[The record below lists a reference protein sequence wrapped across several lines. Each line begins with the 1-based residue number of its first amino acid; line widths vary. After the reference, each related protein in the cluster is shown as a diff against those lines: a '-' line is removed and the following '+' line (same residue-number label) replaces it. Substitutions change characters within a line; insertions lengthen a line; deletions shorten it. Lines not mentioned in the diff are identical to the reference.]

1 MCLFILLA
9 VLNIVVVVVVV
20 VVVFLGN
27 IMSAL
32 LQNVSKQTFKNKQHG
47 RNIYHRYFSNK
58 VNVTVNGVDVSVEPG
73 STVLQACEELNI
85 DVPRFCFHERLS
97 VAGNCRMCL
106 VEIEKQIKPIASCA
120 MPVMPGMNIFTD
132 TPLVKKAREGV
143 LEFLLLNHPLD
154 CPICD
159 QGGEC
164 DLQDQSMIFG
174 SDRSRFYELK
184 RGVEDKNLGPLVKT
198 VMTRCIHCTRCV
210 RFATEVAG
218 VETLGT
224 TARGIDTEIG
234 TYVDKPFVSE
244 MSGNIIDLCPVGA
257 LTSKPYAFTARPW
270 ELKGFESIDVHD
282 STGANIRVDT
292 RGTEIMRIVPTLNE
306 DINEEWLTDKSRFAY
321 DGMKVQR
328 LTTPLVR
335 CAETGAL
342 KPATWEH
349 AFGTINNYLKSEGK
363 LDSIRAKG
371 VVGGLVDAE
380 TSMALKEFLNNV
392 SATKPLLQMD
402 DFESD
407 TLLDTDFT
415 SQYEFGT
422 MINGL
427 EESDLVVLVGVNP
440 REEAALIN
448 ARIRKRTLQGGFEV
462 VVFPDQNSG
471 VMPGDSPFKP
481 FSSEFNYEHTV
492 SPDTLEDVVDGNCTS
507 DIAAKIYNA
516 KNPMVIYGKKSVDNF
531 DMPALLSLQN
541 ILRAS
546 TGDADKAF
554 LNCIQPSAGSLGA
567 INLGYNSSSASGSL
581 SSIDKVPTADEGN
594 MDMPNFVYAVGV
606 GSNYSNFTPSF
617 ESECRDNNAFV
628 VYQGHTGLA
637 NPLMMEVADVILPGV
652 TYAEKEA
659 TYINTEGRAQQT
671 AKAMYG
677 PGGSRTDWK
686 ILRALSEVAGKP
698 LPYDTDEEIKDRLAS
713 FIPSTAQE
721 YNVPSG
727 NLETWNPVGMST
739 PSFKSFA
746 EMQEDWVNENLRA
759 SSFYQT
765 DIISENSSA
774 MAKTQNEFVNSPIYK
789 NMQEEM
795 EMNMEQPQAIGK

>member
-1 MCLFILLA
+1 M
-9 VLNIVVVVVVV
+9 
-20 VVVFLGN
+20 
-27 IMSAL
+27 
-32 LQNVSKQTFKNKQHG
+32 
-47 RNIYHRYFSNK
+47 
-58 VNVTVNGVDVSVEPG
+58 NVTVNGVEVSVEPG

-244 MSGNIIDLCPVGA
+244 LSGNIIDLCPVGA

-282 STGANIRVDT
+282 STGANIRLDT

-306 DINEEWLTDKSRFAY
+306 DINEEWLSDKSRFAY

-335 CAETGAL
+335 CRETNTL
-342 KPATWEH
+342 KAASWEE
-349 AFGTINNYLKSEGK
+349 AFGAISSYLKSEGR
-363 LDSIRAKG
+363 LDSVRAKG
-371 VVGGLVDAE
+371 VIGGLTDAE
-380 TSMALKEFLNNV
+380 TAVALKDFLNNI
-392 SATKPLLQMD
+392 STTKPLLQTE
-402 DFESD
+402 DFEND
-407 TLLDTDFT
+407 AVLETDFT
-415 SQYEFGT
+415 SQYQFGS

-427 EESDLVVLVGVNP
+427 EASDLVILVGVNP

-448 ARIRKRTLQGGFEV
+448 ARIRKRTLQGGFDV
-462 VVFPDQNSG
+462 VVFPSDNVAMMG
-471 VMPGDSPFKP
+471 ESPFKS
-481 FSSEFNYEHTV
+481 FTSELNYEHIV
-492 SPDTLEDVVDGNCTS
+492 SPNKLEDVVDGKCTA
-507 DIAAKIYNA
+507 DVARKIYNA
-516 KNPMVIYGKKSVDNF
+516 KNPMVIYGKDAVESF
-531 DMPALLSLQN
+531 DMPSLLSLQS
-541 ILRAS
+541 ILRRS
-546 TGDADKAF
+546 TGDAGGKF
-554 LNCIQPSAGSLGA
+554 LNCIQPSAGSMA
-567 INLGYNSSSASGSL
+567 AVSLGYNSPSAAGSL
-581 SSIDKVPTADEGN
+581 SSINKTRSADRGN
-594 MDMPNFVYAVGV
+594 ADMPNFVYAVGV
-606 GSNYSNFTPSF
+606 GSTHKNFTPTF
-617 ESECRDNNAFV
+617 EKECRDNNAFV
-628 VYQGHTGLA
+628 VYQGHTGLP
-637 NPLMMEVADVILPGV
+637 NSLMMEVADVILPGV
-652 TYAEKEA
+652 TYAEKVA
-659 TYINTEGRAQQT
+659 TYLNTESRSQRT
-671 AKAMYG
+671 AKALYG
-677 PGGSRTDWK
+677 PGASRTDWK
-686 ILRALSEVAGKP
+686 IIRALSEVSGKA
-698 LPYDTDEEIKDRLAS
+698 LPYDTDEEVTNRLAAY
-713 FIPSTAQE
+713 IPSTARE
-721 YNVPSG
+721 YEVPNSSF
-727 NLETWNPVGMST
+727 ESWNPIGMGV
-739 PSFKSFA
+739 PSFKSLP
-746 EMQEDWVNENLRA
+746 EVQESWICANLRA
-759 SSFYQT
+759 STFYQT
-765 DIISENSSA
+765 DLISENSA
-774 MAKTQNEFVNSPIYK
+774 VMAKTQNEFVNSPILQQI
-789 NMQEEM
+789 QEETQ
-795 EMNMEQPQAIGK
+795 NDVHAVGK

>member
-1 MCLFILLA
+1 
-9 VLNIVVVVVVV
+9 
-20 VVVFLGN
+20 
-27 IMSAL
+27 
-32 LQNVSKQTFKNKQHG
+32 
-47 RNIYHRYFSNK
+47 
-58 VNVTVNGVDVSVEPG
+58 
-73 STVLQACEELNI
+73 
-85 DVPRFCFHERLS
+85 
-97 VAGNCRMCL
+97 
-106 VEIEKQIKPIASCA
+106 
-120 MPVMPGMNIFTD
+120 
-132 TPLVKKAREGV
+132 
-143 LEFLLLNHPLD
+143 
-154 CPICD
+154 
-159 QGGEC
+159 
-164 DLQDQSMIFG
+164 
-174 SDRSRFYELK
+174 
-184 RGVEDKNLGPLVKT
+184 
-198 VMTRCIHCTRCV
+198 
-210 RFATEVAG
+210 
-218 VETLGT
+218 
-224 TARGIDTEIG
+224 
-234 TYVDKPFVSE
+234 
-244 MSGNIIDLCPVGA
+244 
-257 LTSKPYAFTARPW
+257 
-270 ELKGFESIDVHD
+270 
-282 STGANIRVDT
+282 
-292 RGTEIMRIVPTLNE
+292 
-306 DINEEWLTDKSRFAY
+306 
-321 DGMKVQR
+321 
-328 LTTPLVR
+328 
-335 CAETGAL
+335 
-342 KPATWEH
+342 
-349 AFGTINNYLKSEGK
+349 
-363 LDSIRAKG
+363 
-371 VVGGLVDAE
+371 
-380 TSMALKEFLNNV
+380 
-392 SATKPLLQMD
+392 
-402 DFESD
+402 
-407 TLLDTDFT
+407 
-415 SQYEFGT
+415 
-422 MINGL
+422 
-427 EESDLVVLVGVNP
+427 
-440 REEAALIN
+440 
-448 ARIRKRTLQGGFEV
+448 
-462 VVFPDQNSG
+462 
-471 VMPGDSPFKP
+471 
-481 FSSEFNYEHTV
+481 
-492 SPDTLEDVVDGNCTS
+492 
-507 DIAAKIYNA
+507 
-516 KNPMVIYGKKSVDNF
+516 MVIYGKKSVDNF

-727 NLETWNPVGMST
+727 NLETWNTVGMST
-739 PSFKSFA
+739 PSFNSFA
-746 EMQEDWVNENLRA
+746 EMQENWVNENLRA